1 MSSSKKSIK
10 IFCGR
15 CGRDTNHHILCERS
29 EGSKKDDDYHWGI
42 DHYFVQCAGCD
53 NYCYALSRWDED
65 DWDPY
70 SGEVTIH
77 WDTYPVSKGQ
87 RPSIDDSDELPN
99 KVNIIYREVIA
110 SINSN
115 LHILSAIGLR
125 TLIEAICKD
134 RGVEGKNLEVL
145 IDALA
150 RNGILST
157 DQAKILNRKLGT
169 DHGFSCRARSATMT
183 TVQENVVCPYFP
195 SQISTRSCSVW
206 ACLRIRGIRDFLAP
220 PTFWISV

>member
-134 RGVEGKNLEVL
+134 RGVEGKNLEGL

-150 RNGILST
+150 QNGILSNEQAIILHGLRFMGNVAAHEIK
-157 DQAKILNRKLGT
+157 QAKPREILAALEI
-169 DHGFSCRARSATMT
+169 AETMMKT
-183 TVQENVVCPYFP
+183 IYIFP
-195 SQISTRSCSVW
+195 RLSKEIKTGKP
-206 ACLRIRGIRDFLAP
+206 LP
-220 PTFWISV
+220 

>member
-1 MSSSKKSIK
+1 MSSNNKSIK
-10 IFCGR
+10 IFCGQ
-15 CGRDTNHHILCERS
+15 CGRDTNHHILCERTVGS
-29 EGSKKDDDYHWGI
+29 EKGDNYHWGI
-42 DHYFVQCAGCD
+42 DHYFGQCAGCD

-157 DQAKILNRKLGT
+157 DQAKILHGLRFMGNVAAHEIKQAKPVEILAALEIAETMMKTIYIFPKLSEEIKTGK
-169 DHGFSCRARSATMT
+169 S
-183 TVQENVVCPYFP
+183 
-195 SQISTRSCSVW
+195 
-206 ACLRIRGIRDFLAP
+206 
-220 PTFWISV
+220 

>member
-125 TLIEAICKD
+125 TLIEAFSKD
-134 RGVEGKNLEVL
+134 RGVNGNNLEEL

-150 RNGILST
+150 QNGILSNE
-157 DQAKILNRKLGT
+157 QAKILHGLRFMGNVAAHEIKQAKPREILAALEIVETMMKIIYISPKLLEEIK
-169 DHGFSCRARSATMT
+169 
-183 TVQENVVCPYFP
+183 TVNP
-195 SQISTRSCSVW
+195 SSRQPSDQI
-206 ACLRIRGIRDFLAP
+206 
-220 PTFWISV
+220 